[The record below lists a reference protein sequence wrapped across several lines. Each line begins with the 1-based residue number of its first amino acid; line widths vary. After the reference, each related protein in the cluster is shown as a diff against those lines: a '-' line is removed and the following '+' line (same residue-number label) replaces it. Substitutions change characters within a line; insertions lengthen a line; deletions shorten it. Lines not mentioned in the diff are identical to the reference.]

1 MHDTVVGLQRGHVL
15 LHLDLFILVLLN
27 VVAYFFAEVQVDFA
41 NFLQVQVF
49 GNHDVKPKVEGKQK
63 ENWLNGD
70 QGKKVSDIDQL
81 SPDP

>member
-1 MHDTVVGLQRGHVL
+1 MHDTVVGLQRGDVL
-15 LHLDLFILVLLN
+15 LHLDLLILVLLN
-27 VVAYFFAEVQVDFA
+27 VVAYFFAEVKVDFA